1 MSRNNKVLLPEARQ
15 ALDSFKYEV
24 ADELGLSEKIKT
36 KGWENMTS
44 RECGYVGG
52 TMVKKMIRQ
61 AESML
66 SNK

>member
-1 MSRNNKVLLPEARQ
+1 MARNNRVLLPEARQ

-24 ADELGLSEKIKT
+24 ASELGLSEKART

-44 RECGYVGG
+44 RECGMVGG
-52 TMVKKMIRQ
+52 MMVKKMIQQ

-66 SNK
+66 AKK

>member
-1 MSRNNKVLLPEARQ
+1 MARNNRVLLPEARQ

-24 ADELGLSEKIKT
+24 ASELGLSEKVKT
-36 KGWENMTS
+36 QGWENMTS

-52 TMVKKMIRQ
+52 MMVKKMIQQ

-66 SNK
+66 AKK